1 MLVRPT
7 AGGDL
12 VGVSTVGLKPCPTD
26 GRALYHFR
34 MFLRREHR
42 WPYLMRAVTNGSRD
56 FLRAFRHRS
65 ADPAGMLIATE
76 NRKLMR
82 AGIKRY
88 LARHGDEY
96 RGRGPRGLDVWLA
109 PF

>member
-1 MLVRPT
+1 MLVRH
-7 AGGDL
+7 AASGSL
-12 VGVSTVGLKPCPTD
+12 VGVSTVGLKPRPTD

-42 WPYLMRAVTNGSRD
+42 QPYLMRAVTNGTRD
-56 FLRAFRHRS
+56 FLRAFRHPS
-65 ADPAGMLIATE
+65 ADPAGMLIVTE

-82 AGIKRY
+82 AGIQRY
-88 LARHGDEY
+88 LARHGYQY
-96 RGRGPRGLDVWLA
+96 RGRGPRGLNVWLA